1 MQSCQNSFGGGVSLI
16 EQLRRDFRP
25 FRDDCMEIFLY
36 GSYTKGEATEWSDV
50 DYNMATRNMK
60 SIIHTLGGTII
71 E

>member
-1 MQSCQNSFGGGVSLI
+1 MSLI

-60 SIIHTLGGTII
+60 SIYTYAGGNYN
-71 E
+71 